1 MGKCAEAGIGLAF
14 CSPHGR
20 FLARTCG
27 ESSGNV
33 LLRREQ
39 YRIADDP
46 ARSCEIARTMIF
58 GKLSNGAASIQRT
71 LRDHAPRVADCGLEE
86 AAACRRG
93 SCPSW
98 ILRKTVC
105 AFTIWGSNMRK
116 KWSIS
121 VRRAPICQRIP

>member
-1 MGKCAEAGIGLAF
+1 MAYNEEEFLQLSGLQHFRFCRRRWALIHIEHQWAE
-14 CSPHGR
+14 
-20 FLARTCG
+20 
-27 ESSGNV
+27 N
-33 LLRREQ
+33 
-39 YRIADDP
+39 Y
-46 ARSCEIARTMIF
+46 RTMIF

-71 LRDHAPRVADCGLEE
+71 LRDHAPRVADCGLEK
-86 AAACRRG
+86 AAACRR
-93 SCPSW
+93 SSSPSW